1 MENKMNLV
9 VDTKLGVLAYVSMVD
24 DIVTEYFSADG
35 EYQPHIGFLNT
46 IRLFYNACV
55 KQSKFDDL
63 IPHNFI
69 DVMLI
74 DKLAEDHEFMDAYRI
89 AVEGG
94 CYGQMNFSNAFAD
107 AMDIVE
113 HRKSS
118 LTSIVDSLK
127 NALSDVVDIISPAL
141 SKENLEAVSRI
152 AKDIGNGKVTAQ
164 AIVEE
169 YAKSQRFQD
178 VINSPKE

>member
-24 DIVTEYFSADG
+24 DIVIEYFSVDG

-46 IRLFYNACV
+46 IRLFYNTCV

-63 IPHNFI
+63 IPHDFT
-69 DVMLI
+69 DVMLV
-74 DKLAEDHEFMDAYRI
+74 DKLAEDQEFMDAYRV
-89 AVEGG
+89 ATEGDLG
-94 CYGQMNFSNAFAD
+94 KMDFANAFTD
-107 AMDIVE
+107 AMDIVK
-113 HRKSS
+113 HRKNS
-118 LTSIVDSLK
+118 LTSFVDSLK
-127 NALSDVVDIISPAL
+127 NSMGDLINMMTPAL
-141 SKENLEAVSRI
+141 SKENLEAVSQI

-164 AIVEE
+164 SIVEE

-178 VINSPKE
+178 VIHASKK